1 VVGFFAACSAPAG
14 SALKD
19 GAAGTRNFQTQYWL
33 FYLSGLHMAQ
43 ESFSVLILAAGKATR
58 FTSERPKLLHSLA
71 GRCLGEYVLRT
82 ATAAGPERIYMV
94 IGHQAEAMRRAFARS
109 GLEFIEQ
116 KEQLGT
122 GHALISARPELAS
135 CPSEV
140 LVALVGDAPL
150 LESQTLD
157 GLIAAHYEQRAACT
171 VLTTRIDD
179 PTGYGRIVR
188 SGQRVRAIIEQNAA
202 DAAQRKIKEINTGML
217 CFSRVPLLAHLDELL
232 PHPEQK
238 GEYFLTDLV
247 EIFHRHRLKVAA
259 FEASRDEVSGIND
272 REQLAAV
279 EKILRLRKA
288 SSLMR
293 AGVTLTNPATAYID
307 EEVEIGPDSIIEA
320 GVALRGRTRLGR
332 GCHVESN
339 SIITDSVL
347 GDGVTIRASC
357 VISHSEIGSRAAVG
371 PFAHL
376 REGAVIGAEVR
387 IGNFVEVKKSRIGKG
402 SKAQH
407 LSYLGDATV
416 GERVNIG
423 AGTITCNYDGEKKN
437 PTTIEDE
444 VFIGSGNMLVAPVR
458 VGKGA
463 YTAAGSTITKDVP
476 PESLAIGRS
485 PQVVK
490 GDWARRRKQAK
501 PSGLRKEPSI

>member
-1 VVGFFAACSAPAG
+1 
-14 SALKD
+14 
-19 GAAGTRNFQTQYWL
+19 
-33 FYLSGLHMAQ
+33 
-43 ESFSVLILAAGKATR
+43 
-58 FTSERPKLLHSLA
+58 
-71 GRCLGEYVLRT
+71 
-82 ATAAGPERIYMV
+82 
-94 IGHQAEAMRRAFARS
+94 
-109 GLEFIEQ
+109 
-116 KEQLGT
+116 
-122 GHALISARPELAS
+122 
-135 CPSEV
+135 
-140 LVALVGDAPL
+140 
-150 LESQTLD
+150 
-157 GLIAAHYEQRAACT
+157 

-188 SGQRVRAIIEQNAA
+188 SGRRVRAIVEQNAA
-202 DAAQRKIKEINTGML
+202 DAVQRKIKEINTGML
-217 CFSRVPLLAHLDELL
+217 CFTRVPLLAHLDELL

-238 GEYFLTDLV
+238 GEYFLTDMV
-247 EIFHRHRLKVAA
+247 EILYRHRLKVAA
-259 FEASRDEVSGIND
+259 FEALLGEVSGIND

-288 SSLMR
+288 SSLMK
-293 AGVTLTNPATAYID
+293 AGVTLTNPATTYID
-307 EEVEIGPDSIIEA
+307 EEVEIGPDSIIEP

-347 GDGVTIRASC
+347 GDGVTVRASC

-376 REGAVIGAEVR
+376 REGAVIGAEAR

-407 LSYLGDATV
+407 LSYLGDATL

-476 PESLAIGRS
+476 PESLAIARS

-490 GDWARRRKQAK
+490 RDWARRRKQAK
-501 PSGLRKEPSI
+501 LSGLGK